1 MEKVKKILSSY
12 LYFGNVI
19 FWIRAIEA
27 TTYRT

>member
-1 MEKVKKILSSY
+1 MEKVKKRLSSY
-12 LYFGNVI
+12 LYFGNII